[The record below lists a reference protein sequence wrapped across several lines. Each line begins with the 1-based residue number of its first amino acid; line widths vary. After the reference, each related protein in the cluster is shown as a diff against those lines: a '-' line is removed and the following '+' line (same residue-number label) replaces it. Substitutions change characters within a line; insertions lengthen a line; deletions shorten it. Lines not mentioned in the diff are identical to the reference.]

1 MDKKLTRRLDD
12 IAVVVQIAAE
22 RPHIVTAG
30 AVVVLLQKEKSLMAQ
45 HVAWELFCCLIEDV
59 VKRDI
64 VERMHPLVGI
74 FSRAELQG
82 DFCLD
87 ILAAQIHVAV
97 HVARKAG
104 I

>member
-1 MDKKLTRRLDD
+1 
-12 IAVVVQIAAE
+12 
-22 RPHIVTAG
+22 
-30 AVVVLLQKEKSLMAQ
+30 
-45 HVAWELFCCLIEDV
+45 
-59 VKRDI
+59 
-64 VERMHPLVGI
+64 MHPLVRV

-97 HVARKAG
+97 HAARKAG